1 MTFWQVAL
9 DAAPVLLMALALV
22 FVPIAGDRWL

>member
-9 DAAPVLLMALALV
+9 DAAPVILMALALV
-22 FVPIAGDRWL
+22 FVPIAGDKP

>member
-9 DAAPVLLMALALV
+9 DAAPVVLMALAIV
-22 FVPIAGDRWL
+22 FIPVAGDMP